1 MQGDMP
7 GVGAEEMVAREQARV
22 QALDDIGLHLEKL
35 KDEAV
40 QWRAQHEIEWT
51 QDYLQY
57 NLAMRAAMADSK
69 RTGSS
74 PQGTKEASYR
84 QTADNITRSK
94 VIITSARLGDML
106 FPTNEANWALDITPK
121 PDIPDAKIPT
131 PPPVDDGQGNMQ
143 AGQWTPEQLLEAK
156 REVAR
161 GACTSMSDTIKD
173 QLGES
178 LYDEQ
183 GRAAIFDGCL
193 YGTGVLRGPV
203 LKSRCR
209 HTYSADSGYNRQMIE
224 AAVPTVEHVDLWS
237 FFPQPSRNMEEC
249 EHAFRLHILPPRM
262 VRKLVRSPGFDALQ
276 IARLLKEQPVHGA
289 LVTAAVERGAIRPD
303 ANAVLT
309 GRYAVWEY
317 RGPMPKSAFAAFVD
331 GVVAQGVIT
340 FEQGIEI
347 LNELDNDPLSEIDCE
362 VWFSQGKVIK
372 MALSTLTPGDLGYY
386 VFNYEPDPNS
396 LFGHGVAFLCR
407 DDQHAVNQLWHAM
420 MLNSMMSAGP
430 QIGVRKGSVVP
441 QPGEGRDGNFA
452 ADKPRVWALSD
463 DTPDITKA
471 FSVFIIPN
479 VTDKIMGLYERTK
492 QNADE
497 HTMTPLIAQ
506 GEPTQAVP
514 TSSGMAMLM
523 NAANVVMRRLAKA
536 WDDGITVPLIN
547 AFYDWNMAHNPDDS
561 IRGDYNVIPK
571 GASHLLIKDVQAQ
584 HIQFATQLFSTNPI
598 LQPYMKAGP
607 FARKNIEILD
617 LAPSEMLYT
626 DDEVRQ
632 AQQAQGQQPNP
643 DVIKAQALMA
653 QAQASDKR
661 AEADVAMS
669 QHKMEFETN
678 ERNLSHQERMAD
690 INARENIQSMQL
702 QVSQNQLYL
711 AMAQMQSDERIAMQQ
726 MIVDLQKHAGQLDL
740 GQLKLHVGA
749 QTDAEKIASQER
761 AAQLQA
767 EATRAAAKAKPA
779 ASDA

>member
-1 MQGDMP
+1 MATP
-7 GVGAEEMVAREQARV
+7 GEMETADEIVAREQRRV

-35 KDEAV
+35 KNEAV
-40 QWRAQHEIEWT
+40 SWRAPFEIEWT

-57 NLAMRAAMADSK
+57 NLAMRAALAETK
-69 RTGSS
+69 RTGQAPAGS
-74 PQGTKEASYR
+74 QQASYR

-121 PDIPDAKIPT
+121 PDIPDDKIPS

-143 AGQWTPEQLLEAK
+143 AGQWSPQELLEAK
-156 REVAR
+156 RQVAR
-161 GACTSMSDTIKD
+161 EACNSMSDTIKD

-178 LYDEQ
+178 TYDEQ
-183 GRAAIFDGCL
+183 GRTAIFDGCL
-193 YGTGVLRGPV
+193 YGTGVLRGPI

-209 HTYSADSGYNRQMIE
+209 HTYKSDMGYNRQMIE
-224 AAVPTVEHVDLWS
+224 AAVPTVEYVDLWS
-237 FFPQPSRNMEEC
+237 FFPQPSRNIDEC
-249 EHAFRLHILPPRM
+249 EHAFRLHVLPPRQ
-262 VRKLVRSPGFDALQ
+262 VRKLVRSPGFDARQ
-276 IARLLKEQPVHGA
+276 IARLLQQQPVHGA

-303 ANAVLT
+303 VQAVLT
-309 GRYAVWEY
+309 GRYTVWEY
-317 RGPMPKSAFAAFVD
+317 RGPMPKEAFAAFID
-331 GVVAQGVIT
+331 GVVAQQLVSP
-340 FEQGIEI
+340 EQGLE
-347 LNELDNDPLSEIDCE
+347 LLQELDRDPLTEIDCE
-362 VWFSQGKVIK
+362 VWFSQGIVIK
-372 MALSTLTPGDLGYY
+372 MALSTLAPGDLGYY
-386 VFNYEPDPNS
+386 IFNYEKDPNS
-396 LFGHGVAFLCR
+396 IFGKGVAFLCR

-430 QIGVRKGSVVP
+430 QIGVRKSSVIPQGS
-441 QPGEGRDGNFA
+441 ERDSTFA

-547 AFYDWNMAHNPDDS
+547 AFYDWNMANNPDDS

-584 HIQFATQLFSTNPI
+584 HIQFATQLFSSNPI

-626 DDEVRQ
+626 DEQVSQ
-632 AQQAQGQQPNP
+632 AQAQQGQQPNP
-643 DVIKAQALMA
+643 DVIKAQAAMA
-653 QAQASDKR
+653 TAEAASKR
-661 AEADVAMS
+661 ADADVQMS

-690 INARENIQSMQL
+690 INARQNIQTMQL
-702 QVSQNQLYL
+702 EVSRNQLFL

-740 GQLKLHVGA
+740 GQLKLETHARVEA
-749 QTDAEKIASQER
+749 DKTAAQER
-761 AAQLQA
+761 TAELQA
-767 EATRAAAKAKPA
+767 EATRQAAKAKPA
-779 ASDA
+779 QSDA